1 MWKMSFKYCCIINLQ
16 QERMAGAKLIAS
28 LMASED
34 VILEN
39 ISGGLLEARSVLS
52 TVSSSDPS
60 LELRQL
66 CLKLLACISSP

>member
-1 MWKMSFKYCCIINLQ
+1 MHLMYWCTISIQ

-39 ISGGLLEARSVLS
+39 ISVGLLEARSVLS

-60 LELRQL
+60 LELQQL
-66 CLKLLACISSP
+66 CRKLLACISSP